1 MKSLYVGKLPH
12 QATEDELQ
20 EWFGQAGFRVTKV
33 TLIRDLFSRESRGFG
48 FVGITNHEEAERAVR
63 SLDGKIFLGRR
74 LGDQRSP
81 SASRRAWKVRQP
93 RRSPWM
99 EEMIKLTIVAGEV

>member
-1 MKSLYVGKLPH
+1 MKSLYVGKVPH
-12 QATEDELQ
+12 QATEDDLQ

-48 FVGITNHEEAERAVR
+48 FVGVTNHEEAERAVR

-74 LGDQRSP
+74 LVINEARPLPEGRGRSG
-81 SASRRAWKVRQP
+81 SHGGRLG
-93 RRSPWM
+93 M
-99 EEMIKLTIVAGEV
+99 EEMIQLTIIAGEV